1 MLIILWP
8 TTVTDNK
15 DRKESKLSVKILKN
29 NNVNAL
35 CSTSFFIQNSI
46 YTGFNLKLESVKTY
60 FTTCK
65 N

>member
-8 TTVTDNK
+8 TTVTDN
-15 DRKESKLSVKILKN
+15 KESKLSVKILKN

-46 YTGFNLKLESVKTY
+46 YTGFNLKV
-60 FTTCK
+60 
-65 N
+65 